1 MSKKDT
7 DSQVESKSE
16 KPAKKNKDKNKDKK
30 PNIFVRLGRKL
41 KETFGELKRV
51 TWPTFGQ
58 AVKATCVVLVI
69 VLIFMVLVT
78 GVNYGLRELLKL
90 ITKFGTG
97 A

>member
-1 MSKKDT
+1 MSKKHT

-51 TWPTFGQ
+51 SWPTFGQ
-58 AVKATCVVLVI
+58 AVKATGVVLVI

-78 GVNYGLRELLKL
+78 GVNYGLSELLKL

>member
-1 MSKKDT
+1 MSKKET
-7 DSQVESKSE
+7 DSKVESKSE
-16 KPAKKNKDKNKDKK
+16 KPAKKNKNKDKK

-51 TWPTFGQ
+51 SWPTFGQ
-58 AVKATCVVLVI
+58 AVKATGIVLAI

-78 GVNYGLRELLKL
+78 GVNFGLSELLKL
-90 ITKFGTG
+90 MTSAGTG

>member
-16 KPAKKNKDKNKDKK
+16 KPAKMNKDKNKDKK
-30 PNIFVRLGRKL
+30 PNTFVRLGRKL

-51 TWPTFGQ
+51 SWPTFGQ
-58 AVKATCVVLVI
+58 AVKATGVVLVI

-78 GVNYGLRELLKL
+78 GVNYGLSELLKL

>member
-1 MSKKDT
+1 MA
-7 DSQVESKSE
+7 

-51 TWPTFGQ
+51 SWPTFGQ
-58 AVKATCVVLVI
+58 AVKATGVVLVI

-78 GVNYGLRELLKL
+78 GVNYGLSELLKL

>member
-51 TWPTFGQ
+51 SWPTFGQ
-58 AVKATCVVLVI
+58 ADRKSVV
-69 VLIFMVLVT
+69 
-78 GVNYGLRELLKL
+78 
-90 ITKFGTG
+90 
-97 A
+97 